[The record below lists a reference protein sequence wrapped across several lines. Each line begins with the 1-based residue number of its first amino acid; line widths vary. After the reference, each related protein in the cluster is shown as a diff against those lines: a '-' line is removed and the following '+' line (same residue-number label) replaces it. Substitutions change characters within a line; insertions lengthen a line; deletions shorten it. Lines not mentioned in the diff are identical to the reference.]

1 MKIFNEEEQYS
12 NNILESTPCSR
23 SPNFMKRSKPF
34 WLVSWNISEQNPIPK
49 HTYDFRLKFSPELP
63 SMRSQHM
70 AMAPRKRVL
79 ARLAWPSAQ
88 KQSRHDEWLAWSD
101 HLTFGLENVF
111 GCKQN
116 DSERRGCSETLR
128 DHKQNMTD
136 SIWFIMNAYHFS
148 TLANTS
154 VYIFIFISYS
164 YIQLSCFV
172 PIQAFYIYNYTNII
186 IMPFVSSA
194 SPPRCTLSGCNIT
207 STRSKR
213 VPNCKVP
220 IFPRPTTAWISS

>member
-1 MKIFNEEEQYS
+1 
-12 NNILESTPCSR
+12 
-23 SPNFMKRSKPF
+23 
-34 WLVSWNISEQNPIPK
+34 
-49 HTYDFRLKFSPELP
+49 
-63 SMRSQHM
+63 MRSQHM

-136 SIWFIMNAYHFS
+136 SIWFIVNAYDFS

-154 VYIFIFISYS
+154 VYIFIFIFNYLVLYQVLSKFFTYTI
-164 YIQLSCFV
+164 IQ
-172 PIQAFYIYNYTNII
+172 IYTNII
-186 IMPFVSSA
+186 IMPFVSY
-194 SPPRCTLSGCNIT
+194 LW
-207 STRSKR
+207 
-213 VPNCKVP
+213 
-220 IFPRPTTAWISS
+220 FHYISSYFDYVSNIHPHRLLDVPCLDATSPRKGPKGSQTARFLLFHYLLLHESQVNMLFIIFHMLTLKNRWCNRNA